1 MYRHIDCAL
10 LAVPAFEA
18 WLGNAFT
25 LSAGTEALR
34 LQRVDL
40 QDGAWA
46 GCTAAQAVYG
56 DDASQALVRVAP
68 GLQRFDVCLLP
79 VMPASLAW
87 TRVALAR
94 AHEILPIPLVVL
106 AHGLGAPALRD
117 LLRLGATDFVPDS
130 ASADEFKVRLVQAAA
145 RRRFRPAGVP
155 TAGAPALAEPNGAAG
170 GTGVATAAPGR
181 PPPSAQI
188 FDMALRQL
196 NAPEPAHDSF
206 RETRAQVMADFERD
220 YVTNMLL
227 RYRGNVTHAA
237 RAGNQDRRAFWQLMR
252 KYSILSAD
260 FRNDYVQGRMPS
272 AAHGRAEHA
281 RGRAGRIGTA
291 P

>member
-25 LSAGTEALR
+25 LSAGADALR
-34 LQRVDL
+34 LQRLDL
-40 QDGAWA
+40 HDGTWA
-46 GCTAAQAVYG
+46 GCTVAQAVYG
-56 DDASQALVRVAP
+56 DGASQALVRIAP

-94 AHEILPIPLVVL
+94 AHEALPVPLVVL

-117 LLRLGATDFVPDS
+117 LLRLGAADFVPES
-130 ASADEFKVRLVQAAA
+130 ASVDELKVRLIQAAA
-145 RRRFRPAGVP
+145 RRRLRPSAIPVLSG
-155 TAGAPALAEPNGAAG
+155 
-170 GTGVATAAPGR
+170 PGR
-181 PPPSAQI
+181 APPPAQI
-188 FDMALRQL
+188 FDVAMRQL
-196 NAPEPAHDSF
+196 CAPEPTHDSF

-220 YVTNMLL
+220 YVTSMLL

-260 FRNDYVQGRMPS
+260 FRSDP
-272 AAHGRAEHA
+272 AAGRASGA
-281 RGRAGRIGTA
+281 VQARAGRS
-291 P
+291 

>member
-18 WLGNAFT
+18 WLDNAFT
-25 LSAGTEALR
+25 LSAGTDALR

-40 QDGAWA
+40 QDGVWA
-46 GCTAAQAVYG
+46 GCTAARAVYG
-56 DDASQALVRVAP
+56 DDASQALVRIAP

-94 AHEILPIPLVVL
+94 AHEALPVPLVVL

-117 LLRLGATDFVPDS
+117 LLRLGASDFVPDS
-130 ASADEFKVRLVQAAA
+130 ASADELKVRLTQAAA
-145 RRRFRPAGVP
+145 RRRLRPACA
-155 TAGAPALAEPNGAAG
+155 TALAEPNGAA
-170 GTGVATAAPGR
+170 AAGAGSQAAGPGR
-181 PPPSAQI
+181 PPPSVQV
-188 FDMALRQL
+188 FDMAMRQL
-196 NAPEPAHDSF
+196 SAPEPTHDSF

-220 YVTNMLL
+220 YVTSMLL

-260 FRNDYVQGRMPS
+260 FRNDYASRRVSS
-272 AAHGRAEHA
+272 AGHGRAEHA
-281 RGRAGRIGTA
+281 GGRAGRVGTA

>member
-18 WLGNAFT
+18 CLGNAFT

-34 LQRVDL
+34 LQRLDL
-40 QDGAWA
+40 QDGTWT
-46 GCTAAQAVYG
+46 GCTAARAVYG

-79 VMPASLAW
+79 VMPESLAW

-94 AHEILPIPLVVL
+94 AHGVLPIPLVVL

-130 ASADEFKVRLVQAAA
+130 ASADELKVRLVQASA
-145 RRRFRPAGVP
+145 RRRLLPVA
-155 TAGAPALAEPNGAAG
+155 
-170 GTGVATAAPGR
+170 GTGLPTGESGR
-181 PPPSAQI
+181 PPPPAQV
-188 FDMALRQL
+188 FEMAMRQL
-196 NAPEPAHDSF
+196 SAPEPTHDSF

-220 YVTNMLL
+220 YVTSMLL

-260 FRNDYVQGRMPS
+260 FRSDHAPGRGAGS
-272 AAHGRAEHA
+272 ASGRAEHA
-281 RGRAGRIGTA
+281 GGRAGQVGQA
-291 P
+291 Q